1 MLRKFKDSSLS
12 EIAKYT
18 VAGIINT
25 CVGYAVF
32 WIALRWIGFG
42 PAAANTIGYAIA
54 LSVSFLLNRFFVF
67 SNSQPFIHAAGRF
80 AIAFCIAFSLNQFV
94 LFILLG
100 TFLLS
105 AEIAQ
110 IFAMAAYTLTF
121 YFLSKYFVF
130 VAKQKPAL
138 PIRNI

>member
-1 MLRKFKDSSLS
+1 MN

-18 VAGIINT
+18 VAGVINT

-54 LSVSFLLNRFFVF
+54 LFVSFLLNRFFVF
-67 SNSQPFIHAAGRF
+67 SNSQPFVHAAGRF
-80 AIAFCIAFSLNQFV
+80 AVAFCIAFSLNQFV
-94 LFILLG
+94 LFILLRM
-100 TFLLS
+100 FLLS
-105 AEIAQ
+105 AEVAQ
-110 IFAMAAYTLTF
+110 IFAMAAYTLAF

-130 VAKQKPAL
+130 CSKAKPA
-138 PIRNI
+138 PTRCG